1 MKYAVNEVLI
11 KGGNVDTELI
21 KQLLEA
27 GVHFGHH
34 VSRWNPKMKKFIFGE
49 RSNIYIIDLEK
60 TVDYLNKAR
69 DFVKDI
75 ASKGET
81 VLFVGTKRQ
90 AQDLI
95 LQESQ
100 RSGMYYI
107 KDRWLGGTLTN
118 FKTIRNSIK
127 RLETIE
133 TMQKD
138 GTFSAITKKEKA
150 ILTKEMDKLKKN
162 LQGIVNMKKMPG
174 ALFIVDARKEDIAVK
189 EARKLGIPIVAIID
203 TNADPDLIDY
213 PIPAND
219 DALRSI
225 KLLTGLITDSIV
237 EGKKQFNESNVAELA
252 RLQEEDIKEIK
263 DEEKSEKLVEAIK
276 APALKDKEEKR
287 IKPVKKKS
295 YKPQSPKR
303 E

>member
-1 MKYAVNEVLI
+1 M
-11 KGGNVDTELI
+11 DTELI

-69 DFVKDI
+69 EFVRGV
-75 ASKGET
+75 AAKGDT
-81 VLFVGTKRQ
+81 ILFVGTKRQ
-90 AQDLI
+90 AQDII
-95 LQESQ
+95 LAESQ

-127 RLETIE
+127 RLEAIE

-138 GTFSAITKKEKA
+138 GTFEAIKKKEKA

-162 LQGIVNMKKMPG
+162 LQGIVSMKKMPG
-174 ALFIVDARKEDIAVK
+174 AIFIVDAKKEDIAVK

-219 DALRSI
+219 DAMRSI
-225 KLLTGLITDSIV
+225 KLLTGLLTDSIM
-237 EGKKQFNESNVAELA
+237 EGRRKFEDSNIAEMA
-252 RLQEEDIKEIK
+252 RLHEEELEAKESKDKETSEKIVGETIKE
-263 DEEKSEKLVEAIK
+263 DT
-276 APALKDKEEKR
+276 LKEKEEKR
-287 IKPVKKKS
+287 IKPVKRKT
-295 YKPQSPKR
+295 YKPQSPKS

>member
-1 MKYAVNEVLI
+1 M
-11 KGGNVDTELI
+11 DTELI

-60 TVDYLNKAR
+60 TVDFLSKAR
-69 DFVKDI
+69 NFVKDI
-75 ASKGET
+75 ASKGES

-90 AQDLI
+90 SQDII
-95 LQESQ
+95 LQEAQ

-127 RLETIE
+127 RLEAIE

-162 LQGIVNMKKMPG
+162 LQGIVSMKKMPG
-174 ALFIVDARKEDIAVK
+174 ALFIVDAKKEDIAVK

-219 DALRSI
+219 DAMRSI
-225 KLLTGLITDSIV
+225 RLLTGLITDSIV
-237 EGKKQFNESNVAELA
+237 EGRKQFDESNVAELA
-252 RLQEEDIKEIK
+252 RLQEEEDIRESTAK
-263 DEEKSEKLVEAIK
+263 EKSEKLVEVIK
-276 APALKDKEEKR
+276 VASPKDKEEKR
-287 IKPVKKKS
+287 LKPVKKKP
-295 YKPQSPKR
+295 YKSQFQKS

>member
-1 MKYAVNEVLI
+1 M
-11 KGGNVDTELI
+11 DTELI

-60 TVDYLNKAR
+60 TVGYLNEAR

-75 ASKGET
+75 ASKGE
-81 VLFVGTKRQ
+81 VILFVGTKRQ

-95 LQESQ
+95 FQEAQ

-127 RLETIE
+127 RLEAIE

-138 GTFSAITKKEKA
+138 GTFGVITKKEKA

-174 ALFIVDARKEDIAVK
+174 ALFIVDAKKEDIAVK

-219 DALRSI
+219 DAMRSI

-237 EGKKQFNESNVAELA
+237 EGRKQFDESNTAELA
-252 RLQEEDIKEIK
+252 RLQEEEDGK
-263 DEEKSEKLVEAIK
+263 DVTDKEKSEKLVEAIK
-276 APALKDKEEKR
+276 EVPVKDKDEKR

-295 YKPQSPKR
+295 YKPQSTKN
-303 E
+303 

>member
-1 MKYAVNEVLI
+1 
-11 KGGNVDTELI
+11 VDTELI

-34 VSRWNPKMKKFIFGE
+34 VSRWNPKMKRFIFGE

-60 TVDYLNKAR
+60 TVDYLNQAR
-69 DFVKDI
+69 DFVKNV
-75 ASKGET
+75 AAKGES

-90 AQDLI
+90 AQDII

-127 RLETIE
+127 RLEQIE

-138 GTFSAITKKEKA
+138 GTFDAITKKEKA

-162 LQGIVNMKKMPG
+162 LQGIVSMKKMPG
-174 ALFIVDARKEDIAVK
+174 ALFIVDAKKEDIAVK
-189 EARKLGIPIVAIID
+189 EARKLDIPIVAIID

-237 EGKKQFNESNVAELA
+237 EGRKQFDESNIAELA
-252 RLQEEDIKEIK
+252 RQQEEEDAKELTDK
-263 DEEKSEKLVEAIK
+263 EKSEKLVEAIK
-276 APALKDKEEKR
+276 EVPIKDKEEKR
-287 IKPVKKKS
+287 IKPVKKKT
-295 YKPQSPKR
+295 YKPQAPKS

>member
-1 MKYAVNEVLI
+1 
-11 KGGNVDTELI
+11 VDTELI

-75 ASKGET
+75 ASKGEM

-162 LQGIVNMKKMPG
+162 LQGIVSMKKMPG
-174 ALFIVDARKEDIAVK
+174 ALFIVDAKKEDIAVK

-219 DALRSI
+219 DAMRSI

-237 EGKKQFNESNVAELA
+237 EGKKQFDESNIAELA
-252 RLQEEDIKEIK
+252 RLQEEEDTKEIK
-263 DEEKSEKLVEAIK
+263 DKEKSEKLVEAIK
-276 APALKDKEEKR
+276 ETSLKDKEEKR

-295 YKPQSPKR
+295 YKPQFPKS

>member
-1 MKYAVNEVLI
+1 
-11 KGGNVDTELI
+11 VDTELI

-162 LQGIVNMKKMPG
+162 LQGIISMKKMPG

-237 EGKKQFNESNVAELA
+237 EGKKQFDETNVAELA
-252 RLQEEDIKEIK
+252 RLQEEDTKEIK

-295 YKPQSPKR
+295 YKQLSPKR

>member
-1 MKYAVNEVLI
+1 M
-11 KGGNVDTELI
+11 DTELI

-75 ASKGET
+75 ASKGEM

-162 LQGIVNMKKMPG
+162 LQGIVSMKKMPG
-174 ALFIVDARKEDIAVK
+174 ALFIVDAKKEDIAVK

-219 DALRSI
+219 DAMRSI

-237 EGKKQFNESNVAELA
+237 EGKKQFDESNIAELA
-252 RLQEEDIKEIK
+252 RLQEEEDTKEIK
-263 DEEKSEKLVEAIK
+263 DKEKSEKLVEAIK
-276 APALKDKEEKR
+276 ETSLKDKEEKR

-295 YKPQSPKR
+295 YKPQFPKS

>member
-1 MKYAVNEVLI
+1 M
-11 KGGNVDTELI
+11 DTELI

-60 TVDYLNKAR
+60 TVGYLNEAR

-75 ASKGET
+75 ASKGEV

-95 LQESQ
+95 FQEAQ

-127 RLETIE
+127 RLEAIE

-138 GTFSAITKKEKA
+138 GTFGVITKKEKA

-174 ALFIVDARKEDIAVK
+174 ALFIVDAKKEDIAVK

-219 DALRSI
+219 DAMRSI

-237 EGKKQFNESNVAELA
+237 EGRKQFDESNTAELA
-252 RLQEEDIKEIK
+252 RLQEEEDGK
-263 DEEKSEKLVEAIK
+263 DVTDKEKSEKLVEAIK
-276 APALKDKEEKR
+276 EVPVKDKDEKR

-295 YKPQSPKR
+295 YKPQSTKN
-303 E
+303 

>member
-1 MKYAVNEVLI
+1 
-11 KGGNVDTELI
+11 VDTELI

-34 VSRWNPKMKKFIFGE
+34 VSRWNPKMKKYIFGE

-60 TVDYLNKAR
+60 TVGYLNKAR
-69 DFVKDI
+69 DYVKDL

-90 AQDLI
+90 AQDI
-95 LQESQ
+95 IFQEAQ

-127 RLETIE
+127 RLESIE

-138 GTFSAITKKEKA
+138 GTFSAIKKKEKA

-162 LQGIVNMKKMPG
+162 LQGIVSMRKMPG
-174 ALFIVDARKEDIAVK
+174 ALFIVDAKKEDIAVK

-219 DALRSI
+219 DAMRSI

-237 EGKKQFNESNVAELA
+237 EGRKQFDESNTAELA
-252 RLQEEDIKEIK
+252 RLQEEEDSRDITDK
-263 DEEKSEKLVEAIK
+263 EKSEKIVEAIK
-276 APALKDKEEKR
+276 EVPAKDKEEKR
-287 IKPVKKKS
+287 IKPVKKKI
-295 YKPQSPKR
+295 YKPLSPKN
-303 E
+303 

>member
-1 MKYAVNEVLI
+1 
-11 KGGNVDTELI
+11 VDTELI

-60 TVDYLNKAR
+60 TVDFLNKAR

-95 LQESQ
+95 LQEAQ

-127 RLETIE
+127 RLEEIE

-138 GTFSAITKKEKA
+138 GTFGAITKKEKA

-162 LQGIVNMKKMPG
+162 LQGIVSMKKMPG
-174 ALFIVDARKEDIAVK
+174 ALFIVDAKKEDIAVK

-219 DALRSI
+219 DAMRSI

-237 EGKKQFNESNVAELA
+237 EGKKQFEESNIAELA
-252 RLQEEDIKEIK
+252 RIQEEEDSRESADK
-263 DEEKSEKLVEAIK
+263 EKSEKLVEAIK
-276 APALKDKEEKR
+276 EVPVKDKEEKR

-295 YKPQSPKR
+295 YKSQSPKS

>member
-1 MKYAVNEVLI
+1 M
-11 KGGNVDTELI
+11 

-69 DFVKDI
+69 EFVRDV
-75 ASKGET
+75 AAKGEA

-90 AQDLI
+90 AQDII
-95 LQESQ
+95 LAESQ
-100 RSGMYYI
+100 RSGMYYV

-127 RLETIE
+127 RLEVIE
-133 TMQKD
+133 IMQKD
-138 GTFSAITKKEKA
+138 GTFEAIKKKEKA

-162 LQGIVNMKKMPG
+162 LQGIVSMKKMPG
-174 ALFIVDARKEDIAVK
+174 AIFIVDAKKEDIAVK

-219 DALRSI
+219 DAMRSI
-225 KLLTGLITDSIV
+225 KLLTGLLTDSIM
-237 EGKKQFNESNVAELA
+237 EGRKKFEESNIAEMA
-252 RLQEEDIKEIK
+252 RLHEEELESKESK
-263 DEEKSEKLVEAIK
+263 DKETSEKLVEETIK
-276 APALKDKEEKR
+276 EDTLKEKEE
-287 IKPVKKKS
+287 
-295 YKPQSPKR
+295 
-303 E
+303 

>member
-1 MKYAVNEVLI
+1 M
-11 KGGNVDTELI
+11 DTELI

-60 TVDYLNKAR
+60 TVDFLNTAR

-95 LQESQ
+95 FAEAQ

-127 RLETIE
+127 RLESIE
-133 TMQKD
+133 AMQKD
-138 GTFSAITKKEKA
+138 GTLEAITKKEKA

-174 ALFIVDARKEDIAVK
+174 ALFIVDAKKEDIAVK

-219 DALRSI
+219 DAMRSI

-237 EGKKQFNESNVAELA
+237 EGKKQFDETNIAELA
-252 RLQEEDIKEIK
+252 RLQEEEDTKEIK
-263 DEEKSEKLVEAIK
+263 DKEKSEKLVEAIK
-276 APALKDKEEKR
+276 EVPVKDKDEKR

-295 YKPQSPKR
+295 YKPQFPKS

>member
-1 MKYAVNEVLI
+1 M
-11 KGGNVDTELI
+11 DTELI

-75 ASKGET
+75 ASKGEM

-127 RLETIE
+127 RLEEIE

-162 LQGIVNMKKMPG
+162 LQGIVSMKKMPG
-174 ALFIVDARKEDIAVK
+174 ALFIVDAKKEDIAVK

-219 DALRSI
+219 DAMRSI

-237 EGKKQFNESNVAELA
+237 EGKKQFDESNIAELA
-252 RLQEEDIKEIK
+252 RLQEEEDTKEIK
-263 DEEKSEKLVEAIK
+263 DKEKSEKLVEAIK
-276 APALKDKEEKR
+276 ETSLKDKEEKR

-295 YKPQSPKR
+295 YKPQFPKS

>member
-1 MKYAVNEVLI
+1 M
-11 KGGNVDTELI
+11 DTELI

-60 TVDYLNKAR
+60 TVDYLGKAR
-69 DFVKDI
+69 EFVRGI
-75 ASKGET
+75 ASNGEA

-90 AQDLI
+90 AKDII

-100 RSGMYYI
+100 RSSMYYI

-118 FKTIRNSIK
+118 FKTIRNSIR
-127 RLETIE
+127 RLEEIE

-138 GTFSAITKKEKA
+138 GTFSVITKKEKA

-174 ALFIVDARKEDIAVK
+174 ALFIVDAKKEDIAVK

-219 DALRSI
+219 DAMRSI

-237 EGKKQFNESNVAELA
+237 EGKKQFDESNIAEA
-252 RLQEEDIKEIK
+252 TRIQEEEGAREMK
-263 DEEKSEKLVEAIK
+263 DKEKSEKIVEAIK
-276 APALKDKEEKR
+276 EVPTKDKDEKR

-295 YKPQSPKR
+295 YKPHFGKS

>member
-1 MKYAVNEVLI
+1 M
-11 KGGNVDTELI
+11 DTELI

-60 TVDYLNKAR
+60 TVDYLSKAR
-69 DFVKDI
+69 EFVRGI

-118 FKTIRNSIK
+118 FKTIRNSIR
-127 RLETIE
+127 RLEEIE

-138 GTFSAITKKEKA
+138 GTFSVITKKEKA

-162 LQGIVNMKKMPG
+162 LQGIVSMKKMPG
-174 ALFIVDARKEDIAVK
+174 ALFIVDAKKEDIAVK

-219 DALRSI
+219 DAMRSI

-237 EGKKQFNESNVAELA
+237 EGKKQFDESNIAEA
-252 RLQEEDIKEIK
+252 TRIQEEEDAKEMK
-263 DEEKSEKLVEAIK
+263 DKEKSEKIVEAIK
-276 APALKDKEEKR
+276 EVPIKDKDEKR

-295 YKPQSPKR
+295 YKPQSGKS

>member
-1 MKYAVNEVLI
+1 M
-11 KGGNVDTELI
+11 DTELI

-60 TVDYLNKAR
+60 TVAYLSKAR
-69 DFVKDI
+69 DFVRGI

-127 RLETIE
+127 RLEEIE
-133 TMQKD
+133 AMQTG
-138 GTFSAITKKEKA
+138 GTFDAITKKEKA

-162 LQGIVNMKKMPG
+162 LQGIVSMKKMPG
-174 ALFIVDARKEDIAVK
+174 ALFIVDAKKEDIAVK

-219 DALRSI
+219 DAMRSI

-237 EGKKQFNESNVAELA
+237 EGKKEFDESNVAELA
-252 RLQEEDIKEIK
+252 RLQEEEDTKETK
-263 DEEKSEKLVEAIK
+263 DKEKSEKLVEAIK
-276 APALKDKEEKR
+276 GDALKAKEEKR

-295 YKPQSPKR
+295 YKPLSPKN
-303 E
+303 

>member
-1 MKYAVNEVLI
+1 MI
-11 KGGNVDTELI
+11 
-21 KQLLEA
+21 
-27 GVHFGHH
+27 
-34 VSRWNPKMKKFIFGE
+34 
-49 RSNIYIIDLEK
+49 
-60 TVDYLNKAR
+60 
-69 DFVKDI
+69 
-75 ASKGET
+75 
-81 VLFVGTKRQ
+81 
-90 AQDLI
+90 
-95 LQESQ
+95 
-100 RSGMYYI
+100 
-107 KDRWLGGTLTN
+107 N
-118 FKTIRNSIK
+118 FKTIRNIIK

-162 LQGIVNMKKMPG
+162 LQGIVSMKKMPG

-219 DALRSI
+219 DAMRSI

-237 EGKKQFNESNVAELA
+237 EGKKQFDESNVAELA
-252 RLQEEDIKEIK
+252 RLQEEDIREIK

-295 YKPQSPKR
+295 YKPQLPKR

>member
-1 MKYAVNEVLI
+1 
-11 KGGNVDTELI
+11 VDTELI

-75 ASKGET
+75 ASKGES

-162 LQGIVNMKKMPG
+162 LQGIVSMKKMPG

-219 DALRSI
+219 DAMRSI

-237 EGKKQFNESNVAELA
+237 EGKKQFDESNVAELA

-287 IKPVKKKS
+287 IKPIKKKS
-295 YKPQSPKR
+295 YKPLSQKR

>member
-1 MKYAVNEVLI
+1 M
-11 KGGNVDTELI
+11 DTELI

-60 TVDYLNKAR
+60 TVDYLDKAR
-69 DFVKDI
+69 KFVRGI

-118 FKTIRNSIK
+118 FKTIRNSIR
-127 RLETIE
+127 RLEEIE
-133 TMQKD
+133 IMQKD
-138 GTFSAITKKEKA
+138 GTFSVITKKEKA

-162 LQGIVNMKKMPG
+162 LQGIVSMKKMPG
-174 ALFIVDARKEDIAVK
+174 ALFIVDAKKEDIAVK

-219 DALRSI
+219 DAMRSI

-237 EGKKQFNESNVAELA
+237 EGKKQFDESNIAEA
-252 RLQEEDIKEIK
+252 TRIQEEEDAKEMK
-263 DEEKSEKLVEAIK
+263 DKEKSEKIVEAIK
-276 APALKDKEEKR
+276 EVPTKDKDEKR

-295 YKPQSPKR
+295 YKPQFGKS

>member
-1 MKYAVNEVLI
+1 M
-11 KGGNVDTELI
+11 DTELI

-69 DFVKDI
+69 EFVRSV
-75 ASKGET
+75 AAKGEAI
-81 VLFVGTKRQ
+81 LFVGTKRQ
-90 AQDLI
+90 AQDII
-95 LQESQ
+95 LAESQ

-138 GTFSAITKKEKA
+138 GTFEAIKKKEKA

-162 LQGIVNMKKMPG
+162 LQGIVSMKKMPG
-174 ALFIVDARKEDIAVK
+174 AIFIVDAKKEDIAVK

-213 PIPAND
+213 PIPDND
-219 DALRSI
+219 DAMRSI
-225 KLLTGLITDSIV
+225 KLLTGLLTDSIM
-237 EGKKQFNESNVAELA
+237 EGRRKFEDSNIAEMA
-252 RLQEEDIKEIK
+252 RLHEEELEAKESKDKETSEKIVEETIKE
-263 DEEKSEKLVEAIK
+263 DT
-276 APALKDKEEKR
+276 LKEKEEKR
-287 IKPVKKKS
+287 IKPVKRKT
-295 YKPQSPKR
+295 YKPQSPKS

>member
-1 MKYAVNEVLI
+1 M
-11 KGGNVDTELI
+11 DTELI

-69 DFVKDI
+69 EFVRGV
-75 ASKGET
+75 AAKGDAI
-81 VLFVGTKRQ
+81 LFVGTKRQ
-90 AQDLI
+90 AQDII
-95 LQESQ
+95 LAESQ

-127 RLETIE
+127 RLEAIE

-138 GTFSAITKKEKA
+138 GTFEAIKKKEKA

-162 LQGIVNMKKMPG
+162 LQGIVSMKKMPG
-174 ALFIVDARKEDIAVK
+174 AIFIVDAKKEDIAVK

-219 DALRSI
+219 DAMRSI
-225 KLLTGLITDSIV
+225 KLLTGLLTDSIM
-237 EGKKQFNESNVAELA
+237 EGRRKFEDSNIAEMA
-252 RLQEEDIKEIK
+252 RLHEEELESKESRDK
-263 DEEKSEKLVEAIK
+263 ETSEKLVEEAIK
-276 APALKDKEEKR
+276 EDTLKEKEEKR
-287 IKPVKKKS
+287 IKPVKRKT
-295 YKPQSPKR
+295 YKPQSPKS